1 MNKRIEKEMRILY
14 QENQPNI
21 VDIDE
26 VNKNI
31 LITLRGPEGSKYED
45 NIYEISINFPSNYP
59 LRPPKINFNTPI
71 DFPLFNVNGTVD
83 LFSLFGKDYDASIY
97 FKDIIERIIFF
108 MSPVETR
115 IDTYKNKTIRYTF
128 EKKPITP
135 LIEKALGHSFGE
147 K

>member
-1 MNKRIEKEMRILY
+1 MKSRIEKEMRILY

-21 VDIDE
+21 EDISLDE
-26 VNKNI
+26 ISKNI

-45 NIYEISINFPSNYP
+45 NIYEININFPTDYP

-97 FKDIIERIIFF
+97 FKDIIERIIF
-108 MSPVETR
+108 
-115 IDTYKNKTIRYTF
+115 
-128 EKKPITP
+128 
-135 LIEKALGHSFGE
+135 L
-147 K
+147 

>member
-1 MNKRIEKEMRILY
+1 MKSRIEKEMRILY

-59 LRPPKINFNTPI
+59 FRPPKIILILQLTF
-71 DFPLFNVNGTVD
+71 LF
-83 LFSLFGKDYDASIY
+83 L
-97 FKDIIERIIFF
+97 
-108 MSPVETR
+108 M
-115 IDTYKNKTIRYTF
+115 
-128 EKKPITP
+128 
-135 LIEKALGHSFGE
+135 
-147 K
+147 

>member
-26 VNKNI
+26 VNNNI

-45 NIYEISINFPSNYP
+45 NIYDININFPTNYP

-71 DFPLFNVNGTVD
+71 DFPLFNANGTVD
-83 LFSLFGKDYDASIY
+83 LFSLFG
-97 FKDIIERIIFF
+97 
-108 MSPVETR
+108 
-115 IDTYKNKTIRYTF
+115 
-128 EKKPITP
+128 
-135 LIEKALGHSFGE
+135 
-147 K
+147 